1 MSNIKIVRLL
11 SGEEL
16 LGDVFLGEDGG
27 VLIKDVCQVATSY
40 ADPQQAT
47 AKIGIAPYLPY
58 ALMDNGINIQSHYI
72 GFIISPVVELLN
84 EYNKIFG
91 SGIIVPKSSQGS
103 FSSKFLKA

>member
-1 MSNIKIVRLL
+1 MSSIHIVRLL

-16 LGDVFLGEDGG
+16 LGDVRKNADGSIT
-27 VLIKDVCQVATSY
+27 IKDVCQVATSY

-58 ALMDNGINIQSHYI
+58 ADLSPGLTIEKHYI
-72 GFIISPVVELLN
+72 GYIVKPVTELYN

-91 SGIIVPKSSQGS
+91 SGIVIPEQSMA
-103 FSSKFLKA
+103 SKFVKG